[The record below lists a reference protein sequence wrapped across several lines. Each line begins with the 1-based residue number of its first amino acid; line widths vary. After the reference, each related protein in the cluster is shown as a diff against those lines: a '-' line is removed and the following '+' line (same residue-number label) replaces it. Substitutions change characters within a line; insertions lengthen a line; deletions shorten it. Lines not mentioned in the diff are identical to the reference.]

1 MSWKKSVRAFFYW
14 CCATTAG
21 VFIVWASLFIAI
33 ESVAMPT
40 FDLLQTWKQLFLKM
54 TPESWQ
60 VRGNILLGVFCAI
73 SGIFVYS
80 ASVAVVLLLLGSI
93 IRKLLLPRIG
103 TGKPEVV
110 DLKE

>member
-1 MSWKKSVRAFFYW
+1 MKAFFYW
-14 CCATTAG
+14 WSATTAG
-21 VFIVWASLFIAI
+21 VFIAWASLFIAF

-40 FDLLQTWKQLFLKM
+40 FDLLETWKQLFLKM

-60 VRGNILLGVFCAI
+60 VRGNILLGVFCAM

-80 ASVAVVLLLLGSI
+80 ASVAMVFVLLGLLTQ
-93 IRKLLLPRIG
+93 KLLLPRIIA
-103 TGKPEVV
+103 GKPEVF